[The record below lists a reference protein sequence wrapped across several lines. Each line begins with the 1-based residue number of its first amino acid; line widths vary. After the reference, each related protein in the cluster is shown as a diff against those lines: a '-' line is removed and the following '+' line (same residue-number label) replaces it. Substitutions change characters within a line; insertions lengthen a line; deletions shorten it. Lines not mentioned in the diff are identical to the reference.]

1 MSRLLREFEKAEEEP
16 ISEVQ
21 EQDLAIEQEIECPR
35 CHDVMTLHS
44 KFDRLGYYC
53 EEWSF
58 SLHLSH

>member
-21 EQDLAIEQEIECPR
+21 EQDLAIEQQIECPR

-44 KFDRLGYYC
+44 KFDRLVIIVRNGAFRC
-53 EEWSF
+53 I
-58 SLHLSH
+58 